1 MKSLLWKQK
10 RKMSRTDQPEELS
23 LNKESLNKERNC
35 SLNIGLFEA
44 AWKCN

>member
-23 LNKESLNKERNC
+23 LNKESLNKERNG
-35 SLNIGLFEA
+35 SFEYRSF
-44 AWKCN
+44 